1 MREDLINE
9 LSVPKQQQSIITVI
23 GVGGA
28 GGNALDYMW
37 KTKIKGV
44 NFLACNTD
52 QRALDNL
59 SLPDEYKIVL
69 GDGQGAGNNPE
80 RGQELATASLD
91 QIRDFVIS
99 RGTRMVFITAGMGGG
114 TGTGASPVIAKM
126 AHDEGL
132 LTVANVTS
140 PLLVEGPMRCKQAA
154 KGIEELRKYADS
166 LLVINNE
173 SIREMYG
180 KLPIRAAFG
189 KADDIL
195 AAATKGIA
203 ELVTVEN
210 AYIRVDFADL
220 DRVMRDSGRAHM
232 GVGSA
237 EGEDRAL
244 EAARRS
250 LCSPLLNNNEI
261 IGAKKV
267 LINISAADVDKVQ
280 YEEAL
285 SILHYI
291 QNYASY
297 KDEEGVEHQ
306 ADMIWGMSSKPMAE
320 DALEVV
326 VVATGFC
333 QEEFIKPINDI
344 PDDITLVEDNTIAQ
358 VEKQT
363 SNVPEIIPQIT
374 SRREGN
380 VPAILERK
388 RSRYSDIPS
397 GAAYIRR
404 GVRFVKDNTSR
415 RKEVLAEEQAETNV
429 ASENSLF

>member
-9 LSVPKQQQSIITVI
+9 LSMPKQQPSIITVI

-37 KTKIKGV
+37 KTGIKGV

-80 RGQELATASLD
+80 RGQELANKSLE
-91 QIRDFVIS
+91 QIKEYVLS
-99 RGTRMVFITAGMGGG
+99 KGTRMVFITAGMGGG

-126 AHDEGL
+126 AHDEGM

-154 KGIEELRKYADS
+154 KGIEELQKYADS

-180 KLPIRAAFG
+180 KLPIREAFG
-189 KADDIL
+189 MADDIL

-203 ELVTVEN
+203 ELVTVES
-210 AYIRVDFADL
+210 AFIRVDFADL
-220 DRVMRDSGRAHM
+220 DRVMRGSGRAHM
-232 GVGSA
+232 GVASA
-237 EGEDRAL
+237 AGEDRAL

-261 IGAKKV
+261 TGAKKI
-267 LINISAADVDKVQ
+267 LINISAADVDTVM
-280 YEEAL
+280 YDEAMK
-285 SILHYI
+285 ILTYI
-291 QNYASY
+291 QSYASY
-297 KDEEGVEHQ
+297 KDEDGVEQWLSLRASARTRLSPLSALPTTWYWSMRRRMQPSLSQSLRRFRRWRPHHHVTHIATCLRSWSASVHATPTSLRAQ
-306 ADMIWGMSSKPMAE
+306 PSSVVVWYSLPTTRHATRRCSTTIRLRLRPTPRIASSK
-320 DALEVV
+320 
-326 VVATGFC
+326 
-333 QEEFIKPINDI
+333 
-344 PDDITLVEDNTIAQ
+344 
-358 VEKQT
+358 
-363 SNVPEIIPQIT
+363 SNQ
-374 SRREGN
+374 
-380 VPAILERK
+380 
-388 RSRYSDIPS
+388 
-397 GAAYIRR
+397 
-404 GVRFVKDNTSR
+404 
-415 RKEVLAEEQAETNV
+415 
-429 ASENSLF
+429 

>member
-9 LSVPKQQQSIITVI
+9 LSMPKQQPSIITVI

-37 KTKIKGV
+37 KTGIKGV

-80 RGQELATASLD
+80 RGQELANKSLE
-91 QIRDFVIS
+91 QIKEYVLS
-99 RGTRMVFITAGMGGG
+99 KGTRIVFITAGMGGG

-126 AHDEGL
+126 AHDEGM

-154 KGIEELRKYADS
+154 KGIEELQKYADS

-180 KLPIRAAFG
+180 KLPIREAFG
-189 KADDIL
+189 MADDIL

-203 ELVTVEN
+203 ELVTVES
-210 AYIRVDFADL
+210 AFIRVDFADL
-220 DRVMRDSGRAHM
+220 DRVMRGSGRAHM
-232 GVGSA
+232 GVASA
-237 EGEDRAL
+237 AGEDRAL

-261 IGAKKV
+261 TGAKKI
-267 LINISAADVDKVQ
+267 LINISAADVDTVM
-280 YEEAL
+280 YDEAMK
-285 SILHYI
+285 ILTYI
-291 QNYASY
+291 QSYASY
-297 KDEEGVEHQ
+297 KDEDGVEHQ
-306 ADMIWGMSSKPMAE
+306 ADVIWGMSSKPMPE

-333 QEEFIKPINDI
+333 KD
-344 PDDITLVEDNTIAQ
+344 
-358 VEKQT
+358 
-363 SNVPEIIPQIT
+363 EIITPISIADDLVLVDEEEDTTEPEPEPQKIQAMAPPPRHT
-374 SRREGN
+374 HSN
-380 VPAILERK
+380 LPPILERK
-388 RSRYSDIPS
+388 RSRYTDIPS
-397 GAAYIRR
+397 GAAFIRR
-404 GVRFVKDNTSR
+404 GVVFVTDNSTR
-415 RKEVLAEEQAETNV
+415 HKEVLNDDQAETQTNT
-429 ASENSLF
+429 ENSLF